1 MRLSDVILVAFRG
14 LAANK
19 LRAFLTLL
27 GVVIGVGAV
36 ISVMSIGRG
45 SSRAIT
51 EQIESIGTN
60 LIFVRPGAS
69 QDQGVRGAQGSAA
82 TLTLRDAEALADP
95 LAAPD
100 VVAVAPEINTFAQ
113 VQAAREN
120 VNTRIVGVT
129 PEYEDVRNFPV
140 VEGRFISDQDVAT
153 RALNVVLGSGVSEA
167 LFGGVSPIGQLIQIN
182 RRPFRVV
189 GLLESKGGTGLG
201 NQDDLVLTS
210 ITTVQTRLI
219 SQRTARGAER
229 VQSISVQVAD
239 EDRLDAAKNQIAE
252 VLRERHQIID
262 EDDFTLTSQ
271 EDIIQARTEV
281 TNVLT
286 IFLGSIAGISLL
298 VGGIGIM
305 NIMLVTVTERT
316 REIGLRKAV
325 GAKRRDILAQF
336 LTEATLLSFGGGGL
350 GVAAGWGVSQLLEGV
365 TLNGQQVETVVSA
378 DIALLSLAVAVG
390 VGLFFGIYPAVRA
403 SRLDPIEAL
412 RYE

>member
-1 MRLSDVILVAFRG
+1 MSPTDVFLIAIRG
-14 LAANK
+14 LAGNK
-19 LRAFLTLL
+19 LRAVLTLL

-36 ISVMSIGRG
+36 ISVMVIGRG
-45 SSRAIT
+45 SSAAIT

-60 LIFVRPGAS
+60 LIFVRAGAS
-69 QDQGVRGAQGSAA
+69 TDQGVRGAQGSAA
-82 TLTLRDAEALADP
+82 TLTLSDAEALEDP
-95 LAAPD
+95 FLAPD
-100 VVAVAPEINTFAQ
+100 ILAVAPDITTFAQ
-113 VQAAREN
+113 VQAGREN
-120 VNTRIVGVT
+120 VNTRILGVT

-140 VEGRFISDQDVAT
+140 IEGRFISDQDISA
-153 RALNVVLGSGVSEA
+153 RALNAVIGSNVADS
-167 LFGGVSPIGQLIQIN
+167 LFGGISPIGQVIQIN
-182 RRPFRVV
+182 QRPFRVV

-201 NQDDLVLTS
+201 NEDDLILAP

-219 SQRTARGAER
+219 SQRTAQGLER
-229 VQSISVQVAD
+229 VQTISVQVAD
-239 EDRLDAAKNQIAE
+239 EDRLGAAKDQVAE
-252 VLRERHQIID
+252 ILRDRHRIIG

-271 EDIIQARTEV
+271 DDIIEARTEV

-316 REIGLRKAV
+316 REIGLRKAI

-350 GVAAGWGVSQLLEGV
+350 GVLAGWGVSQLLEGI
-365 TLNGQQVETVVSA
+365 TLSGQQVETVLSA
-378 DIALLSLAVAVG
+378 DIAILALAVSVG
-390 VGLFFGIYPAVRA
+390 IGLFFGIYPAVRA
-403 SRLDPIEAL
+403 SALDPMEAL

>member
-1 MRLSDVILVAFRG
+1 MRLSDVLVVALRG

-36 ISVMSIGRG
+36 ISVMAIGRG
-45 SSRAIT
+45 SSAAIT
-51 EQIESIGTN
+51 AQIESIGTN

-69 QDQGVRGAQGSAA
+69 QEQGVRGTQGSAA
-82 TLTLRDAEALADP
+82 TLTLQDAEALGDP
-95 LAAPD
+95 FAVPD
-100 VVAVAPEINTFAQ
+100 ALAVAPEINTFAQ
-113 VQAAREN
+113 VQAGREN
-120 VNTRIVGVT
+120 VNTRITGVT
-129 PEYEDVRNFPV
+129 SEYEAVRNFPV
-140 VEGRFISDQDVAT
+140 VEGRFISDQDVAG
-153 RALNVVLGSGVSEA
+153 RALNAVLGSGVAET
-167 LFGGVSPIGQLIQIN
+167 LFGGVSPIGQVVQIN
-182 RRPFRVV
+182 QRPFRVV
-189 GLLESKGGTGLG
+189 GVLETKGGTGLG
-201 NQDDLVLTS
+201 NEDDLVLAP

-219 SQRTARGAER
+219 SQRTAQGAER
-229 VQSISVQVAD
+229 VQTISVHIAD
-239 EDRLDAAKNQIAE
+239 EDRLDAAKAQIAE
-252 VLRERHQIID
+252 VLRERHRIID

-316 REIGLRKAV
+316 REIGLRKAI

-350 GVAAGWGVSQLLEGV
+350 GVAAGWGVSRLLEGV
-365 TLNGQQVETVVSA
+365 TLSGQQVETVVSA
-378 DIALLSLAVAVG
+378 DIAVLALAVSVA